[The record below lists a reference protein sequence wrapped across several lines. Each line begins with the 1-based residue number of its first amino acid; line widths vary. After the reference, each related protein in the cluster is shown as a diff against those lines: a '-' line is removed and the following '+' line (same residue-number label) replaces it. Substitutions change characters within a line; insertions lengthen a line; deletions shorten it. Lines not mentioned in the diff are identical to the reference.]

1 MGDCLSGLVNGGV
14 HSKEAVDHSII
25 ADTLGGH
32 TCRLKAMGGEGQQR
46 MFNVLKVSA
55 RASPWASL
63 SLSADIHLN
72 VLNNS

>member
-1 MGDCLSGLVNGGV
+1 
-14 HSKEAVDHSII
+14 
-25 ADTLGGH
+25 
-32 TCRLKAMGGEGQQR
+32 MGGEGQQR

-72 VLNNS
+72 VLNTSYDRIYI